1 MMRQLE
7 LTPVPRPHSALFP
20 STRYQGSKRKL
31 LPWIASHLRDLRFDT
46 ALDAMSG
53 TAAVAYLLKQMGKT
67 VTANDRLRANA
78 EIARGLIENPG
89 ERLSDEDIEKA
100 MQPQPGVRYARF
112 IEETFAGIYF
122 TDEENRWLDVA
133 AQNLSR
139 LRHPYRRAL
148 LRFALFQA
156 GLAKRPYNLFH
167 RKNLDLRLREVKRG
181 FGNKAAWDRPFP
193 DHFRRFAQEAN
204 AAVFDNGRENRAL
217 GGDALELPGRFDL
230 VYLDPPYLR
239 RDGAGADYPGFY
251 HFLEGL
257 CAYAL
262 WNERLDRNSPHL
274 RLKPEPDPWLSADSA
289 RAAFRALVE
298 RFAESTLVVSYR
310 NDGIPSEE
318 EIVSILRDAG
328 KQVQVHRQ
336 APRPYALSRNRNS
349 CELLFV
355 AK

>member
-7 LTPVPRPHSALFP
+7 LTLVPRPHPALFP

-31 LPWIASHLRDLRFDT
+31 LPWIASHLRELRFDT

-53 TAAVAYLLKQMGKT
+53 TAAVAYLQKQMGKQ

-78 EIARGLIENPG
+78 EIARALIENPG
-89 ERLSDEDIEKA
+89 ERLCEEDIEKA
-100 MQPQPGVRYARF
+100 MQPAAGVRYARF

-122 TDEENRWLDVA
+122 TDEENRWLDVV

-148 LRFALFQA
+148 LRFALFQSC
-156 GLAKRPYNLFH
+156 LAKRPYNLFH

-181 FGNKAAWDRPFP
+181 FGNKVSWDRPFP
-193 DHFRRFAQEAN
+193 DHFRGFAGEAS
-204 AAVFDNGRENRAL
+204 AAVFDNSRENRAL
-217 GGDALELPGRFDL
+217 CGDALEAPGRFDL

-239 RDGAGADYPGFY
+239 RDGSGADYPGFY
-251 HFLEGL
+251 HFLEGI
-257 CAYAL
+257 CDYSR
-262 WNERLDRNSPHL
+262 WSERLDRASPHL
-274 RLKPEPDPWLSADSA
+274 RLKPEPDPWLKASQA
-289 RAAFRALVE
+289 RPAFRRLIE
-298 RFAESTLVVSYR
+298 RFAESILVVSFR
-310 NDGIPSEE
+310 SDGIPAEE
-318 EIVSILRDAG
+318 EIAAMLRDAG
-328 KQVQVHRQ
+328 KKVKVLRQ
-336 APRPYALSRNRNS
+336 APRPYALSRNRDS